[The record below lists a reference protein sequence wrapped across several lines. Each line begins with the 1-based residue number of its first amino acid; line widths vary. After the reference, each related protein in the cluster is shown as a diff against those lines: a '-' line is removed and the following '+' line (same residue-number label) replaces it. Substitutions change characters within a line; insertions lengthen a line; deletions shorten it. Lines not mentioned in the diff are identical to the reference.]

1 MQHCR
6 STSSEAETETESL
19 SCAMDTGESTVVED
33 SSDVEYSGDTTADD
47 GKHTDALRCIYRF
60 SYCYTYWL
68 LLSILLYTFMFQ
80 LI

>member
-1 MQHCR
+1 
-6 STSSEAETETESL
+6 
-19 SCAMDTGESTVVED
+19 MDTGESTVVED

-47 GKHTDALRCIYRF
+47 GKCTDALRCIYCF
-60 SYCYTYWL
+60 SYYYTYWL